1 MPINWLY
8 TVFLLFGLTG
18 LGACTAADYSD
29 GINGFSQ
36 AVTAAAA
43 LGQPLAAAAQQA
55 QKTQLLQSL
64 ATTNPKTVTLDPG
77 CLGINPTGYHQGD
90 CSVIIGTAKMNYA
103 GALPNMASLTKYAA
117 ALSAVVADSS
127 CATLQTDAGGLATTV
142 SDIATKAGGKEAA
155 ASTGPISQIV
165 AAAACSAIDAM
176 QLRIL
181 RTATDAANPLIQK
194 LVPLIADA
202 YQLYY
207 DTALN
212 DAEKQTLVAMVAYQ
226 NAAALYGKSKSAAD
240 LEKESASLN
249 QANTLAAAV
258 DKART
263 SPSPGPVVAKIATL
277 HQTLT
282 EDLRSPTVSLKRV
295 QSESQAFVT
304 EANMLTSAAEALQ
317 AANAEAAPAAAK
329 PAAKPIR

>member
-1 MPINWLY
+1 MPVNWMCK
-8 TVFLLFGLTG
+8 VFLLLGLTG
-18 LGACTAADYSD
+18 LGACTTANYSD
-29 GINGFSQ
+29 GVNGFSQ

-43 LGQPLAAAAQQA
+43 LGRPLTAAAQQA
-55 QKTQLLQSL
+55 EQTQLLQSL
-64 ATTNPKTVTLDPG
+64 ATTDPRTVTLDPG

-90 CSVIIGTAKMNYA
+90 CSVIIGTGKLNYA

-117 ALSAVVADSS
+117 ALSAIVADSS
-127 CATLQTDAGGLATTV
+127 CATLQSDATGLAATV
-142 SDIATKAGGKEAA
+142 SDIATKAGVQEAT
-155 ASTGPISQIV
+155 ASAGPISQIV
-165 AAAACSAIDAM
+165 AAAGCSAIDTV

-194 LVPLIADA
+194 LVPLIANA

-212 DAEKQTLVAMVAYQ
+212 DAEKQTLVAVVAYQ
-226 NAAALYGKSKSAAD
+226 NAAALYAKSKSAAD
-240 LEKESASLN
+240 LEKESASLS

-263 SPSPGPVVAKIATL
+263 SPPPGPVVTKIAAL

-282 EDLRSPTVSLKRV
+282 DDLKLPTVSLKRV
-295 QSESQAFVT
+295 QNESQAFVT
-304 EANMLTSAAEALQ
+304 ETNAVTSAAEALQ
-317 AANAEAAPAAAK
+317 SASARAASAATGPAVK
-329 PAAKPIR
+329 PTR